1 MPKVSVVLPVYN
13 VEEYLPKCLDSIVLQ
28 TLRDIE
34 VICVDDGSTDRS
46 GAIIDEYAAKDS
58 RFRAIHQAN
67 AGAGAARNVG
77 MGAAAGEYLFFCD
90 PDDWCGPEMLS
101 GLVSRADEVKA
112 DVVLSGYV
120 KVDGATGRVIGE
132 HMPASKWPG
141 DDAFDGLKMRKW
153 VFNLARHTVWD
164 KLFNRSF
171 VAREGIRF
179 QEIPRYNDMLFC
191 DLSLATAGRITV
203 LRQTGYFHRLARSG
217 GLQSTKRRTPLLV
230 LDVYD
235 RLRSELESRAIF
247 GRYAESFLRALAR
260 SGRDII
266 RQLASRDDARRL
278 YGGLWRRAWPLLWK
292 MSPLVFLLAAK
303 ALVRA
308 RLELGARKWKEQGE

>member
-13 VEEYLPKCLDSIVLQ
+13 VEGYLPKCLDSLVSQ

-46 GAIIDEYAAKDS
+46 GAIIDEYAAKDG

-77 MGAAAGEYLFFCD
+77 MAAAVGEYLFFCD

-101 GLVSRADEVKA
+101 GLVSRADKVEA

-120 KVDGATGRVIGE
+120 KVDGATGRILGE
-132 HMPASKWPG
+132 HMPSSKWPCDG
-141 DDAFDGLKMRKW
+141 SFDGSKMRKW

-164 KLFNRSF
+164 KLFRRSF
-171 VAREGIRF
+171 VEREGIRF

-191 DLSLATAGRITV
+191 DLSLATAGRIAV

-217 GLQSTKRRTPLLV
+217 GLQATKSRTPLLV
-230 LDVYD
+230 LGVYD
-235 RLRSELESRAIF
+235 RLRDELEARSVF
-247 GRYAESFLRALAR
+247 GRYAESFLRAMAR

-266 RQLASRDDARRL
+266 RQLNSRDDARRL
-278 YGGLWRRAWPLLWK
+278 YDGLRRRAWPLLWT
-292 MSPLVFLLAAK
+292 MSPFAFLMAAK

-308 RLELGARKWKEQGE
+308 RLELGARKWKE